1 MDFLERARRG
11 LITSDQD
18 EDIGEFLDALER
30 GHSLCER
37 FNVTGTSRDA
47 RRGILEELFCT
58 ADMTTDIMHPR
69 PRPRMNVPVR
79 YLPMNVSWR

>member
-30 GHSLCER
+30 GHSL
-37 FNVTGTSRDA
+37 
-47 RRGILEELFCT
+47 
-58 ADMTTDIMHPR
+58 
-69 PRPRMNVPVR
+69 
-79 YLPMNVSWR
+79 